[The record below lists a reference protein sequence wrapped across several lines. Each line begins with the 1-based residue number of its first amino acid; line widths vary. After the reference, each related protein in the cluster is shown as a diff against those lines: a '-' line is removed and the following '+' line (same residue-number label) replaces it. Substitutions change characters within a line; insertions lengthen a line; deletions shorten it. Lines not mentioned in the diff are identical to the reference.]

1 MMEAREGMEVMKEG
15 GCHRYS
21 DEREHNLGVFF
32 FFLNQV
38 TSHLANLLLRNKYKK
53 R

>member
-21 DEREHNLGVFF
+21 DEREHNLGVFLSYF
-32 FFLNQV
+32 SPGKLTVKEQI
-38 TSHLANLLLRNKYKK
+38 
-53 R
+53 

>member
-32 FFLNQV
+32 FFSKPGYFSPGKLTLKEQI
-38 TSHLANLLLRNKYKK
+38 
-53 R
+53 